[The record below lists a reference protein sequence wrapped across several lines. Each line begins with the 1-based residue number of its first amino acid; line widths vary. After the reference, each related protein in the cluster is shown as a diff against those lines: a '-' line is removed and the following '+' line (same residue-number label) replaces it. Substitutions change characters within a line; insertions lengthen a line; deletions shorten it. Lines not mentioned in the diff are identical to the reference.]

1 MNLLATKVKEIKRE
15 LTALKTAHTRGLGN
29 VKIYHHLVQVDP
41 SGHETGAYYMYVT
54 ITFDRRFAAYPMA
67 QFYPTMLANGDYTM
81 ELTGLDYTDQGYTM
95 EAELVW
101 IYEADT
107 TSFTVESTSP
117 VDTVTYTWS
126 S

>member
-1 MNLLATKVKEIKRE
+1 MNLLTTKIKSIKRE
-15 LTALKTAHTRGLGN
+15 LTNLKTSHARGLGN
-29 VKIYHHLVQVDP
+29 VKIYHRIVQVDP
-41 SGHETGAYYMYVT
+41 SGHETGAYYMNVT
-54 ITFDRRFAAYPMA
+54 ITFDRRFAAYPMV
-67 QFYPTMLANGDYTM
+67 QFYPAMLANGDYTM

-101 IYEADT
+101 IYEAGT
-107 TSFTVESTSP
+107 ASFTIESTSP

>member
-1 MNLLATKVKEIKRE
+1 MNLLATKIKEIKRE

-29 VKIYHHLVQVDP
+29 IKIYDYFVQVDP
-41 SGHETGAYYMYVT
+41 SGHQTGAYYLNVT

-67 QFYPTMLANGDYTM
+67 QFYPTMLDNGDYSM
-81 ELTGLDYTDQGYTM
+81 ELTGLDFADSGYTM
-95 EAELVW
+95 KAELVW
-101 IYEADT
+101 IYEAGT
-107 TSFTVESTSP
+107 ASFTIESTSP